1 MLNRSG
7 ITKTTLSAPKQIL
20 ANVDLQS
27 SVGCIV
33 AAAVGGAGKISKAG
47 TPVRID
53 FTNLQKPAVLATA
66 SVAMNAVL
74 LHDVDTTKGNANGT
88 ALIFGFVNIN
98 RLDEDVVTLVETAQ
112 TAATATKQ
120 VTFLKV

>member
-7 ITKTTLSAPKQIL
+7 VTKTTLPAPKQIL
-20 ANVDLQS
+20 ANVELQS

-33 AAAVGGAGKISKAG
+33 AAAVGGTGKISKAG
-47 TPVRID
+47 TPIQID
-53 FTNLQKPAVLATA
+53 FTDLQKPAVLATA

-112 TAATATKQ
+112 TAAAATKQ